1 MIIENSF
8 EVPGTPKQTLELLLS
23 AERVV
28 PCMPGAE
35 LVEVV
40 DDRNWRA
47 KMRVRLGPVG
57 MDFDNKIELAE
68 IDEAGGVVKMN
79 VSGRDTRG
87 KGGADGTV
95 EARFAATDTG
105 TRVEMTTDLR
115 FSGQAAQLGRPNVVQ
130 DVASKLVGDFAKCLG
145 QQMTHQSE
153 TEAATS
159 DGDPDTVPLPPPPP
173 PPVKPLSALS
183 VLVAAIRGAAKRGF
197 PVVMAA
203 IAKATKRSFS
213 VLAAAISGA
222 IKRMFRK
229 GG

>member
-8 EVPGTPKQTLELLLS
+8 DVPGSPDETLKLLLDPQ
-23 AERVV
+23 RVV

-57 MDFDNKIELAE
+57 MDFDNKIELVE
-68 IDEAGGVVKMN
+68 IDEANGLVRMN

-95 EARFAATDTG
+95 EARFAAADGG
-105 TRVEMTTDLR
+105 TRVDMTTDLR

-130 DVASKLVGDFAKCLG
+130 DVASKLVGDFARCLG
-145 QQMTHQSE
+145 QQMNVR
-153 TEAATS
+153 AATAAAQG
-159 DGDPDTVPLPPPPP
+159 DGDPATAPPPPP
-173 PPVKPLSALS
+173 PAAKPLSAFA
-183 VLVAAIRGAAKRGF
+183 VLIAAVTGAIKRVFRNPPAAKPLLAFAG
-197 PVVMAA
+197 
-203 IAKATKRSFS
+203 
-213 VLAAAISGA
+213 LAAVVTGA

>member
-1 MIIENSF
+1 VIIENSF
-8 EVPGTPKQTLELLLS
+8 EVPGTPDQTLKLLLD

-35 LVEVV
+35 LVEIV
-40 DDRNWRA
+40 DERNWRA

-57 MDFDNKIELAE
+57 MDFDNKIELVD
-68 IDEAGGVVKMN
+68 IDETNGVVKMN

-95 EARFAATDTG
+95 EARFNAVDAG
-105 TRVEMTTDLR
+105 TRVDMTTDLH

-130 DVASKLVGDFAKCLG
+130 DVASKLVGDFAGCLG
-145 QQMTHQSE
+145 QQMNFQAA

-159 DGDPDTVPLPPPPP
+159 DGEADTVPPPPP
-173 PPVKPLSALS
+173 PPPAAKPLSGFA
-183 VLVAAIRGAAKRGF
+183 VLMAAIRGFFKR
-197 PVVMAA
+197 
-203 IAKATKRSFS
+203 
-213 VLAAAISGA
+213 L
-222 IKRMFRK
+222 FRK

>member
-8 EVPGTPKQTLELLLS
+8 EVPGTPDQTLKLLLD

-35 LVEVV
+35 LVEIV
-40 DDRNWRA
+40 DERNWRA

-57 MDFDNKIELAE
+57 MDFDNKIELVD
-68 IDEAGGVVKMN
+68 IDETNGVVKMN

-95 EARFAATDTG
+95 EARFNAVDAG
-105 TRVEMTTDLR
+105 TRVDMTTDLH

-130 DVASKLVGDFAKCLG
+130 DVASKLVGDFAGCLG
-145 QQMTHQSE
+145 QQMNFQAA

-159 DGDPDTVPLPPPPP
+159 DGEADTVPPPPP
-173 PPVKPLSALS
+173 PPPAAKPLSGFA
-183 VLVAAIRGAAKRGF
+183 VLMAAIRGFFKR
-197 PVVMAA
+197 
-203 IAKATKRSFS
+203 
-213 VLAAAISGA
+213 L
-222 IKRMFRK
+222 FRK

>member
-1 MIIENSF
+1 MIIQNSF
-8 EVPGTPKQTLELLLS
+8 EVPGTPDQTLKLLLD

-35 LVEVV
+35 LVELV

-57 MDFDNKIELAE
+57 MDFDNKIELVE
-68 IDEAGGVVKMN
+68 IDEANGVVRMN

-95 EARFAATDTG
+95 EARFAAADGG
-105 TRVEMTTDLR
+105 TRVDMTTDLR

-130 DVASKLVGDFAKCLG
+130 DVASKLVGDFAGCLG
-145 QQMTHQSE
+145 QQMKLQ
-153 TEAATS
+153 AATTAATD
-159 DGDPDTVPLPPPPP
+159 DGDPATAPSPPPPP
-173 PPVKPLSALS
+173 AAKPLSGLA
-183 VLVAAIRGAAKRGF
+183 VLIAAVA
-197 PVVMAA
+197 
-203 IAKATKRSFS
+203 
-213 VLAAAISGA
+213 GA
-222 IKRMFRK
+222 IKRVFRKPTAKTLLAFAGLAAVVTGAIKRLFRK

>member
-8 EVPGTPKQTLELLLS
+8 EVPGTPKQTLDLLLD

-35 LVEVV
+35 LVEMV
-40 DDRNWRA
+40 DARNWRA
-47 KMRVRLGPVG
+47 KIRVRLGPVG
-57 MDFDNKIELAE
+57 MDFDNKIELVE
-68 IDEAGGVVKMN
+68 IDEANGVVKMN

-95 EARFAATDTG
+95 EARFAESNGG
-105 TRVEMTTDLR
+105 TKVDMTTDLR

-130 DVASKLVGDFAKCLG
+130 DVASKLVGDFANCLR
-145 QQMTHQSE
+145 QQMTI
-153 TEAATS
+153 EAPAAAVES
-159 DGDPDTVPLPPPPP
+159 DGDPANAAPPAPSPPAP
-173 PPVKPLSALS
+173 KPLSGFS
-183 VLVAAIRGAAKRGF
+183 VLV
-197 PVVMAA
+197 
-203 IAKATKRSFS
+203 
-213 VLAAAISGA
+213 AAISGA

>member
-8 EVPGTPKQTLELLLS
+8 EVPGTPKQTMELLLD

-35 LVEVV
+35 LVELV
-40 DDRNWRA
+40 DDKNWRA

-57 MDFDNKIELAE
+57 MDFDNKIELVE
-68 IDEAGGVVKMN
+68 IDEAAGIVKMN

-95 EARFAATDTG
+95 EARFAAIDAG
-105 TRVEMTTDLR
+105 TKVDMTTDLR

-130 DVASKLVGDFAKCLG
+130 DVASKLVGDFANCLG
-145 QQMTHQSE
+145 QQMTFQSAK
-153 TEAATS
+153 EAAES
-159 DGDPDTVPLPPPPP
+159 DGDPATVAPPPPP
-173 PPVKPLSALS
+173 PPAAKPLSAFS
-183 VLVAAIRGAAKRGF
+183 VL
-197 PVVMAA
+197 MAA
-203 IAKATKRSFS
+203 IT
-213 VLAAAISGA
+213 GA

>member
-8 EVPGTPKQTLELLLS
+8 EVPGTPKQTMELLLS

-40 DDRNWRA
+40 DARNWRA

-68 IDEAGGVVKMN
+68 IDEAAGVVKMN

-95 EARFAATDTG
+95 EARFAAHGTG
-105 TRVEMTTDLR
+105 TRVDMTTDLR

-130 DVASKLVGDFAKCLG
+130 DVASKLVGDFARCLG
-145 QQMTHQSE
+145 QQMTHQAE
-153 TEAATS
+153 TDAAAS
-159 DGDPDTVPLPPPPP
+159 DGDSDTAPLPAPPPPSA
-173 PPVKPLSALS
+173 KPLS
-183 VLVAAIRGAAKRGF
+183 G
-197 PVVMAA
+197 
-203 IAKATKRSFS
+203 FS
-213 VLAAAISGA
+213 VLMAAISGA
-222 IKRMFRK
+222 IKRSFSVLRPVIARAIKRSFSVLRPVIARAIKRIFRK

>member
-8 EVPGTPKQTLELLLS
+8 EVPGTPKQTLDLLLD

-35 LVEVV
+35 LVEMV
-40 DDRNWRA
+40 DARNWRA
-47 KMRVRLGPVG
+47 KIRVRLGPVG
-57 MDFDNKIELAE
+57 MDFDNKIELVE
-68 IDEAGGVVKMN
+68 IDEANGVVKMN

-95 EARFAATDTG
+95 EARFAESNGG
-105 TRVEMTTDLR
+105 TRVDMTTDLR

-130 DVASKLVGDFAKCLG
+130 DVASKLVGDFANCLR
-145 QQMTHQSE
+145 QQMTIGAP
-153 TEAATS
+153 AAAES
-159 DGDPDTVPLPPPPP
+159 DGAPASAAPPAPPPPAP
-173 PPVKPLSALS
+173 KPLSGFS
-183 VLVAAIRGAAKRGF
+183 VLV
-197 PVVMAA
+197 
-203 IAKATKRSFS
+203 
-213 VLAAAISGA
+213 AAISGA